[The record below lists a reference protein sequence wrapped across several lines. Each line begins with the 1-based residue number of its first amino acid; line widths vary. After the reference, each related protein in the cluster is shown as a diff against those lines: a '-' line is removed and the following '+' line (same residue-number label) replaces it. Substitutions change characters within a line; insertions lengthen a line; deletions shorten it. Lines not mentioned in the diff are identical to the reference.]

1 MLYFLNKKASQNQ
14 KQNKQQDDSSASC
27 SIAGSFISDTITL
40 NGGGDNLQ
48 QQQQSR
54 LMKNLAGGK
63 LTGET
68 CFEDEEQRTENDQ
81 DEDDEELFGEGEFDE
96 QSPATNRKDGAE
108 NRDGQL
114 EQRRELLKAL
124 NGDISAL
131 DQLRE
136 QKKLLRS
143 LRLKKEEM
151 KALEGRRKAL
161 EALKKLNAAGSNTG
175 ASSKTQSDDLLTDS
189 GITTSTVE
197 DERKLREFE
206 SFLNMLKEK
215 QVYYNKYLDKR

>member
-1 MLYFLNKKASQNQ
+1 
-14 KQNKQQDDSSASC
+14 
-27 SIAGSFISDTITL
+27 
-40 NGGGDNLQ
+40 
-48 QQQQSR
+48 
-54 LMKNLAGGK
+54 MKNIAGGK

-81 DEDDEELFGEGEFDE
+81 DEDDEEFGEDEFDE
-96 QSPATNRKDGAE
+96 KSPAKNRKDGAE
-108 NRDGQL
+108 NRDDQL

-161 EALKKLNAAGSNTG
+161 EALKKLNTAGSNTG
-175 ASSKTQSDDLLTDS
+175 ASSKTLSGDLLTDS

-215 QVYYNKYLDKR
+215 QVNYNKYLNKR

>member
-1 MLYFLNKKASQNQ
+1 
-14 KQNKQQDDSSASC
+14 
-27 SIAGSFISDTITL
+27 
-40 NGGGDNLQ
+40 
-48 QQQQSR
+48 
-54 LMKNLAGGK
+54 MKNIAGGK

-81 DEDDEELFGEGEFDE
+81 DEDDEDLFGEGEFDE
-96 QSPATNRKDGAE
+96 QSPATNRKVGAE
-108 NRDGQL
+108 NRDDQL
-114 EQRRELLKAL
+114 EQRRDLLKAL

-161 EALKKLNAAGSNTG
+161 EALKKLNTAGSNTG
-175 ASSKTQSDDLLTDS
+175 ASSKTRSDDLLTDS

-215 QVYYNKYLDKR
+215 QVNYNKYLNKR